1 MWIVKNVLRGSL
13 RFADLDLVIP
23 PRAAIELE
31 RLLGRDRAESA
42 ASIKIALDEGY
53 LQNVH
58 KETPARESV
67 SPRQLTQQLEAFK
80 TAILGEM
87 RASLPTLLSGEEIK
101 SELGQLH
108 DSVLGG
114 VRELLDK
121 VRVRLREEKARVVE
135 DRTLTDAEVRAR
147 LAFLEEKERELDANF
162 ERLGHEAESAAGP
175 SQLAHNAELLGG
187 IGAGS

>member
-23 PRAAIELE
+23 PRAEIDLD

-42 ASIKIALDEGY
+42 SSIKIALDEGY

-58 KETPARESV
+58 KEMPVRESV

-80 TAILGEM
+80 SSILSEM
-87 RASLPTLLSGEEIK
+87 RASLPNLLSGEEIK

-121 VRVRLREEKARVVE
+121 VRVRLREEKARVAE

-162 ERLGHEAESAAGP
+162 ERLGHEAEPDAGP

-187 IGAGS
+187 IGASS